1 MLSTFRWFP
10 SVRCVPFVFTVQE
23 DPEMRAM
30 REKQERYVT
39 QIVAL
44 DRVVEQ
50 WQLDVVLVCFSYHGT
65 ITVIWA
71 CLKIEYPK
79 IQCFITI
86 LIRKKMT

>member
-10 SVRCVPFVFTVQE
+10 SVRCVSFVFTVQE

-65 ITVIWA
+65 

-79 IQCFITI
+79 I
-86 LIRKKMT
+86 